1 MPVSIIIGGQY
12 GSEGKGKIADFWAK
26 KMNASAVVRVGGPNS
41 GHTVYTAEGKRMAF
55 TQIPAPCARGDAY
68 QSFLLVRISTSKHS
82 KRKLQRQI

>member
-41 GHTVYTAEGKRMAF
+41 GHTVYTAEGK
-55 TQIPAPCARGDAY
+55 QHHVRGAMLY